1 MIRDDMQDVV
11 FKTKREKYNAVIDE
25 IVERNATG
33 QPILVGTISI
43 ETSEM
48 LSRKLKKRGVRHNV
62 LNAKHHEREAEIVAQ
77 AGRRGAVTI
86 STNMAGRG
94 TDIVLGGNAE
104 MLTLSKCRGDRE
116 HEDYPTVLDHY
127 ESECGEER
135 EEVVAA
141 GGLHIIGTERH
152 ESRRVDNQLRGR
164 SGRQG
169 DPGSS
174 QFFLSLE
181 DDLLRIFE
189 ADRVKQ
195 WWDRVGVEEGEAI
208 ESGVLTRVI
217 ENAQK
222 KVEARN
228 FDIRKHL
235 LEYDNVMNYQR
246 LAFYSRRRDALER
259 EDVHEEVY
267 AMVEGVIVAL
277 LDVHWP
283 AKGEPDTEVLENL
296 AMGFTAQ
303 FGVEFDPTQPPFI
316 VDGKPA
322 SERDALGCEVRDR
335 VVAMLEEKKK
345 TCDALAEQYA
355 SDGYPDFAAC
365 ERGILLQILDTQ
377 WKDHLHTMDG
387 LREGIQMR
395 AYGQR
400 DPKLEYQREGFA
412 LYQDMEMRV
421 DGQSIDLLCKFALPQ
436 PLSEAPARSASPLG
450 QPPPESA
457 GGPGPLARPGS
468 GGAAPRDGRGGK
480 AGKVGRNHPCPCGSG
495 KKYKRCHGA
504 A

>member
-1 MIRDDMQDVV
+1 
-11 FKTKREKYNAVIDE
+11 
-25 IVERNATG
+25 
-33 QPILVGTISI
+33 
-43 ETSEM
+43 
-48 LSRKLKKRGVRHNV
+48 
-62 LNAKHHEREAEIVAQ
+62 
-77 AGRRGAVTI
+77 
-86 STNMAGRG
+86 
-94 TDIVLGGNAE
+94 
-104 MLTLSKCRGDRE
+104 
-116 HEDYPTVLDHY
+116 
-127 ESECGEER
+127 
-135 EEVVAA
+135 
-141 GGLHIIGTERH
+141 
-152 ESRRVDNQLRGR
+152 
-164 SGRQG
+164 
-169 DPGSS
+169 
-174 QFFLSLE
+174 
-181 DDLLRIFE
+181 
-189 ADRVKQ
+189 
-195 WWDRVGVEEGEAI
+195 
-208 ESGVLTRVI
+208 VI

-283 AKGEPDTEVLENL
+283 AKGEPDTEVMQNL

-303 FGVEFDPTQPPFI
+303 FGVEFDPTQPPFVI
-316 VDGKPA
+316 DDKPA
-322 SERDALGCEVRDR
+322 PDRDALGCEVRDR

-345 TCDALAEQYA
+345 TCDALAEQHA

-365 ERGILLQILDTQ
+365 ERSILLQILDTQ

-412 LYQDMEMRV
+412 LYQDMEVRV
-421 DGQSIDLLCKFALPQ
+421 DGQSVDLLCKFILPQ
-436 PLSEAPARSASPLG
+436 PPSEAPQRSASTLP
-450 QPPPESA
+450 QPARESA

-468 GGAAPRDGRGGK
+468 GGAAPRGGRAGK
-480 AGKVGRNHPCPCGSG
+480 AGKVGRNDPCPCGSG
-495 KKYKRCHGA
+495 KKYKKCHGA